1 MEMQV
6 NGDLVRVSESLDLAA
21 YLQTLKLDFDRVVV
35 EYNGA
40 IVPREEWPEIRLS
53 AGDRVEI
60 VQFVGG
66 G

>member
-1 MEMQV
+1 MEIQV
-6 NGDLVRVSESLDLAA
+6 NGELVRVCEPMDLAA